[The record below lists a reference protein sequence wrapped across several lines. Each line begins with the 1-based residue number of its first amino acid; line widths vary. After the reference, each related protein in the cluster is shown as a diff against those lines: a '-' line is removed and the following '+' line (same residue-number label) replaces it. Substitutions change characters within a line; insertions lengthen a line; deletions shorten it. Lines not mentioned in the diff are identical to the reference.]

1 MKTNVF
7 LNFLMGALV
16 LSISNLNAK
25 VLKPNEYGGTPCPNG
40 AAFCPPAE
48 DGSLMGNLNIFNG
61 NSLNNIYYQTNIPS
75 KDGKVGS
82 FSSFKTDPSYSS
94 LVYGDYSV
102 AGESVLKFDKAV
114 NRMDFAYAYHEK
126 DSADGFNLN
135 SKKSTLYLPASIK
148 PEYIKYARVT
158 WVGSIHT
165 TNFTGAKVA
174 KNVFELKCTKPAQ
187 QQILKSDKKPLSPQW
202 LQKICYKA
210 VEGEKIS
217 DVDCGAI
224 PSMVEN
230 GIYDPVKN
238 NDYSINLNDYN
249 DPGNYITYIN
259 DGEEHPVSNK
269 PKAFFTCDEGQE
281 GKVPWMKKVD
291 LKPITPGAI
300 LECKKKFPNADC
312 DNMLG
317 NYKDYY
323 VHIEY
328 EKLKN
333 ADITFSYEEGTT
345 KIRKV
350 DLKKKQRQSIYE
362 ECIGKYGNDKRCDK
376 FKSYPEFYEPY
387 TDEERKK
394 IYIGKP
400 KIKKVYKVKVGPSL
414 VNKFNERPISGYF
427 QKDKKTN
434 TLSQIKEDCKKTINL
449 NTKKPYEEKY
459 CDAITESD
467 LPNGLL
473 NSNRLAGLNEYYLG
487 DFGRIHNLECKNW
500 NSKGCGNWQNKGV
513 VILAYRFGGI
523 SKIESKDEIIGGGDG
538 TYGDF
543 CAVKPNECVDV
554 KYIKKGVWT
563 KGDDIDTFC
572 KKNPSQCVKD
582 VKTCKRWHY
591 GTDKTNYCRQNKD
604 KCETVTVCDEY
615 SYTSL
620 PAPSKSTN
628 KYDNKNIAEFARGFL
643 KDYKNMS
650 LKVGSNK
657 TTKVQSLDNDIYYTI
672 SLNNSESNG
681 QGALWFIYSASAD
694 VTDYVKNSIT
704 LSKNGSSNS
713 SGIWELPI
721 IGGDVQT
728 SDGDVVRGRTFWH
741 LGREFKN
748 GWLTASFGSYLLT
761 VVYSND
767 EVQKAMPDKNS
778 DTFKYYKP
786 KNVTIFNGF
795 AALNDPDIN
804 NPQGAYLDF
813 DIGGFYTP
821 RQEKY
826 DAKATVYA
834 TSNAN
839 YFNPGDKFA
848 VSYKGDPNNLRK
860 VYNPIVAGKE
870 YIGDNKTLRSD
881 GYNFSGGMSIV
892 KPGESKVE
900 VTDPN
905 IWRSISIN
913 SFILNRFSGDTSKNM
928 MAPEQTNIHFQYGV
942 LAYNT
947 SGEQSYPAVIAF
959 STDLYIPDVC
969 YYNTVYNKAGKS
981 SRDKGG
987 FVVRDGETVKNQVYF
1002 AINKNSEADEAHG
1015 LKVKAVLSKHIG
1027 YKDNTMRIDNSFTD
1041 NGPNDFVESR
1051 LKYMKDNE
1059 KGLYDNEDFTGKTQE
1074 DKQFNKYD
1082 GGYLSFFIGKGA
1094 GDVNGNNVAG
1104 GSLYKKS
1111 DDKVYVEYKTV
1122 VNGYY
1127 EEPSFT
1133 YDFSLKGVE
1142 LPYNI
1147 PMSKCP
1153 SPTGETQWENIV
1165 QVVPLDGV
1173 KVVNEDFKKKGDYD
1187 GLYTQIANKPFNL
1200 KLNYDVNI
1208 TGKTGDDL
1216 DRLLSNKEICKLL
1229 GYGNKCESESFI
1241 KEKVDEFNKKR
1252 KELQDEIDR
1261 LNKEILDAQKDIT
1274 KKENEIIIAKN
1285 ELAKAEAKL
1294 LEAEQKVKEAQEAYD
1309 EAEPGLAKNNAK
1321 TVLDAAE
1328 SDRNKAK
1335 EARETA
1341 NTKVTNLEGELT
1353 KLKSDLEKAQT
1364 NKGKNE
1370 SDLGKTE
1377 SPIGDEM
1384 TRRVGKLDGKF
1395 ETTLT
1400 TADDLGNDRSNCKK
1414 VRDDSSLHFNH
1425 YQDFYIKEKTHAD
1438 EVSGIETIMYINDE
1452 KASCANKKAGCFNPA
1467 KTNKAFSSYEYFTN
1481 TDESDKIIDMKNVV
1495 IGYARPDYTFI
1506 VSYFPSGAEMLT
1518 SCHQECISRYHD
1530 EPGTSKDTKI
1540 EACKKECSKKYQP
1553 GKIDEKYLNE
1563 YRVDVCAGDTFAVRP
1578 AYFAYNES
1586 EIKDIYTAG
1595 DSKALNESFEKKVYP
1610 ADENGNYVLGY
1621 DSILQPNDGN
1631 VTAEDKSTIF
1641 ATVVPDSCNLDE
1653 VKNIVRDNDYKTIK
1667 YEDSNLTGSIL
1678 WSNNKNASNNLK
1690 VDFSIHKDNKD
1701 KNVTERLEYNKL
1713 SKENTL
1719 DSFKTSAD
1727 GKKQYADVSLGSIGK
1742 LNYYNIGYA
1751 KLRLTDSQWTKFEK
1765 PYVDTKAKSYNY
1777 ELNNENQRYGEY
1789 IGFKERDKDKL
1800 SGIIGGYAAIKNGII
1815 DQDIILKFKH
1825 GKVIVS
1831 VLGIKDAIK
1840 KQDPFKPADFYTYT
1854 FFNSE
1859 PKEMGASLDMNVTA
1873 SLTDADI
1880 CVQKECNAKENTG
1893 AYKKIEIYPTLY
1905 HGGCYARDVQFG
1917 LDFAF
1922 DCNQTASDKR
1932 CESILKSG
1940 SKDDCKDKIFNSN
1953 CYKPIEGQS
1962 TYGKLKD
1969 GLVYY
1974 NKKDDNKTTISNDVK
1989 AQEEDEDG
1997 NKKTVDKP
2005 GEIEILV
2012 QEDGFNNASYLI
2024 PLNFNFIRFPG
2035 SNNALDP
2042 KLVYADDFIRSKNV
2056 PFEEKDLP
2064 TDKEI
2069 KNGDVLTN
2077 GIKAHIV
2084 SFKKF
2089 NNEILELIGDKI
2101 VRRDGN
2107 SQKDHNGEFL
2117 SLNDKYLPIDISSKA
2132 TFYYGYINAEE
2143 REYKL
2148 DLNEDA
2154 KEVKVYSMFYYSGE
2168 KDEGNKKD
2176 KLTDFARDNLPILYL
2191 EDNVSIKQQVNETE
2205 KKGFY
2210 SNKFEYYD
2218 TLDDIK
2224 SDKFVSGYTNPK
2236 VKGINVRSA
2245 MEDTK
2250 SMYERL
2256 SLGVAADSDETV
2268 RVNVKP
2274 WFVFS
2279 DTDHRYSDKYNT
2291 FVIKKESE
2299 NIDTMGKDGNW
2310 GGTGKVKDGDIVG
2323 RYLDNQGDASKG
2335 RLKNRDRLE
2344 NAINW

>member
-7 LNFLMGALV
+7 FKFIVVVFTFLSLAIAQGV
-16 LSISNLNAK
+16 
-25 VLKPNEYGGTPCPNG
+25 NEYGMLPCPNG
-40 AAFCPPAE
+40 ESACPPSS
-48 DGSLMGNLNIFNG
+48 DGSVRGKLEKLSRTVTGNQDVF
-61 NSLNNIYYQTNIPS
+61 YQTNMQQIDKRAYSGFRKTPSYTDLVFGDYTVAGNSVLNFEYIGGWSMDHYPS
-75 KDGKVGS
+75 KYEKQGDGNIFKIN
-82 FSSFKTDPSYSS
+82 SS
-94 LVYGDYSV
+94 
-102 AGESVLKFDKAV
+102 
-114 NRMDFAYAYHEK
+114 
-126 DSADGFNLN
+126 
-135 SKKSTLYLPASIK
+135 KSTLFLPTSIK
-148 PEYIKYARVT
+148 PEHIKYARVT
-158 WVGSIHT
+158 WTGSIHH
-165 TNFTGAKVA
+165 NKAFQDTGGT
-174 KNVFELKCTKPAQ
+174 KNVFGFMCTSDKEIT
-187 QQILKSDKKPLSPQW
+187 ILKEHKKPLKPEW
-202 LQKICYKA
+202 LVNFCNEKTK
-210 VEGEKIS
+210 GEN
-217 DVDCGAI
+217 VDCGAI
-224 PSMVEN
+224 PSMIVN
-230 GIYDPVKN
+230 GVYKPEFKN
-238 NDYSINLNDYN
+238 QGYTSKEDNAWHSYEPFTKFDFNKYS
-249 DPGNYITYIN
+249 DPGNYVEYVEFGQT
-259 DGEEHPVSNK
+259 SQQKK
-269 PKAFFTCDEGQE
+269 PKPFFTCAKPD
-281 GKVPWMKKVD
+281 VMPIAKKSD
-291 LKPITPGAI
+291 LKIIDIINSCKNTLKDSNKYDCDNVLGGDLKYYVPVTYKQTSNDIVMDVANKKTIKLKPEDVESRKIDLVA
-300 LECKKKFPNADC
+300 ECKK
-312 DNMLG
+312 
-317 NYKDYY
+317 
-323 VHIEY
+323 
-328 EKLKN
+328 
-333 ADITFSYEEGTT
+333 TFS
-345 KIRKV
+345 
-350 DLKKKQRQSIYE
+350 
-362 ECIGKYGNDKRCDK
+362 NDARCDK
-376 FKSYPEFYEPY
+376 FKNINYYKPY
-387 TDEERKK
+387 SENELQIVTDEVLK
-394 IYIGKP
+394 IDI
-400 KIKKVYKVKVGPSL
+400 KVKSSDEIDSTTKTFWEVRKETYTLDL
-414 VNKFNERPISGYF
+414 VR
-427 QKDKKTN
+427 
-434 TLSQIKEDCKKTINL
+434 EDCKKTKSNQ
-449 NTKKPYEEKY
+449 NKPYEPSA
-459 CDAITESD
+459 CDDITKEHAKN
-467 LPNGLL
+467 LIGKP
-473 NSNRLAGLNEYYLG
+473 RLAGGNSPYYKTMSPL
-487 DFGRIHNLECKNW
+487 FGGFECSGYNRGKCEFACENNAKGSDNLKCPTTK
-500 NSKGCGNWQNKGV
+500 KV
-513 VILAYRFGGI
+513 YRFAGMEYSKNTAKGDYCSVYPEKCVEVESADISFRGSVGI
-523 SKIESKDEIIGGGDG
+523 D
-538 TYGDF
+538 DF
-543 CAVKPNECVDV
+543 CKANPNECSKNVPV
-554 KYIKKGVWT
+554 
-563 KGDDIDTFC
+563 C
-572 KKNPSQCVKD
+572 KKLEFSTDSSSYCKNNP
-582 VKTCKRWHY
+582 
-591 GTDKTNYCRQNKD
+591 D
-604 KCETVTVCDEY
+604 KCTTAKMCTG
-615 SYTSL
+615 YTWIVGEKKD
-620 PAPSKSTN
+620 PSRAVENEN
-628 KYDNKNIAEFARGFL
+628 KIAEMTRRHL
-643 KDYKNMS
+643 KSYDEMTIQFGKSYQNVKA
-650 LKVGSNK
+650 
-657 TTKVQSLDNDIYYTI
+657 LDDDIYYTF
-672 SLNNSESNG
+672 SANTTSG
-681 QGALWFIYSASAD
+681 DKAGGVWFIYSANAD
-694 VTDYVKNSIT
+694 VTEFVKNA
-704 LSKNGSSNS
+704 LSKYDKGNNTSSII
-713 SGIWELPI
+713 GIPI
-721 IGGDVQT
+721 VGGDVKT
-728 SDGDVVRGRTFWH
+728 SDGYVVNFWDYGWRPYKSVFWDLGGVFGTGVVRT
-741 LGREFKN
+741 
-748 GWLTASFGSYLLT
+748 SFGSWILT
-761 VVYSND
+761 VVYSD
-767 EVQKAMPDKNS
+767 EDSYRATSTKKEDRIKSP
-778 DTFKYYKP
+778 FKP
-786 KNVTIFNGF
+786 KNVTIYNGF
-795 AALNDPDIN
+795 AGLVDDTSKPSPNGVRLN
-804 NPQGAYLDF
+804 F
-813 DIGGFYTP
+813 DLTNFYTP
-821 RQEKY
+821 LENNY

-834 TSNAN
+834 SANAN
-839 YFNPGDKFA
+839 YGNEGDSFKI
-848 VSYKGDPNNLRK
+848 SNKGDNNDL
-860 VYNPIVAGKE
+860 VGI
-870 YIGDNKTLRSD
+870 INKITNNES
-881 GYNFSGGMSIV
+881 FSGGISIV
-892 KPGESKVE
+892 KPNQTE
-900 VTDPN
+900 VSVIDYEK
-905 IWRSISIN
+905 RRAISIN
-913 SFILNRFSGDTSKNM
+913 SYILNTRDKQLYMKG
-928 MAPEQTNIHFQYGV
+928 EQDSIHLQYGV
-942 LAYNT
+942 QAVVGT
-947 SGEQSYPAVIAF
+947 SEQTFPSMFAF
-959 STDLYIPDVC
+959 STDLYVPDVC
-969 YYNTVYNKAGKS
+969 YYNTIYNAAGKS
-981 SRDKGG
+981 SRGKG
-987 FVVRDGETVKNQVYF
+987 FVVREGETVKNQVYF
-1002 AINKNSEADEAHG
+1002 AIAKDSENEEAHG
-1015 LKVKAVLSKHIG
+1015 LKVKAKLSDNIQ
-1027 YKDNTMRIDNSFTD
+1027 YVNNTMRIDNSLSEK
-1041 NGPNDFVESR
+1041 GANDFIDSK

-1059 KGLYDNEDFTGKTQE
+1059 KGLYNDDKFTNSIPEFK

-1082 GGYLSFFIGKGA
+1082 GKYLSFFIGKGA
-1094 GDVNGNNVAG
+1094 GDINGNTISG
-1104 GSLYKKS
+1104 GSLYKNKQ
-1111 DDKVYVEYKTV
+1111 DKVYVEYKTKV
-1122 VNGYY
+1122 GGYY
-1127 EEPSFT
+1127 EEPTFN
-1133 YDFSLKGVE
+1133 YDVSIKGHE
-1142 LPYNI
+1142 LDYNF
-1147 PMSKCP
+1147 PMYKCP
-1153 SPTGETQWENIV
+1153 TPNGKEWENIV
-1165 QVVPLDGV
+1165 EVVPLDGV